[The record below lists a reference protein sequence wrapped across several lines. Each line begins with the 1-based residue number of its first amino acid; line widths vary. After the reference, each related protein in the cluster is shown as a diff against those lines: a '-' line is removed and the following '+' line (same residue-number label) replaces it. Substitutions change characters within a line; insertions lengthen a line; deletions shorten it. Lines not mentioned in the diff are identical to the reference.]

1 MLKNYECNLLQ
12 WNVLPETAKGII
24 MLNQLIKTQISNH
37 IAIVTLDNPP
47 VNAQSREFADE
58 LISVFDELN
67 DTPEVRVI
75 LLTAVGKV
83 FSAGADIKS
92 RGNVGDIPGET
103 YRHLRRTRE
112 VGFCIMESNK
122 PVIAAVNG
130 PALGAG
136 LGLVLC
142 SDIIL
147 ASENAVFGLPEID
160 IGLMGGVRH
169 AMRLFPHSL
178 TRRMVLSGYRVS
190 AAELYRRGIIEAC
203 TAPDKLM
210 EEAMAIAESIA
221 SKSPAALK
229 LAKRAINTVE
239 TMGLKDGYRFEQN
252 LTVEMTRHEDSKE
265 AMRAFLEKRQPV
277 FKDSL

>member
-1 MLKNYECNLLQ
+1 MENK
-12 WNVLPETAKGII
+12 
-24 MLNQLIKTQISNH
+24 LIKTTIEDH
-37 IAIVTLDNPP
+37 IAVVTMDAPP
-47 VNAQSREFADE
+47 VNAQSREFVEE

-67 DTPEVRVI
+67 ETPTVRVI
-75 LLTAVGKV
+75 VLTGAGKV

-92 RGNVGDIPGET
+92 RGKVGAVPGDT

-112 VGFCIMESNK
+112 IGFSIMESNK

-136 LGLVLC
+136 MGLAVC

-147 ASENAVFGLPEID
+147 ASDNAVFGLPEID

-169 AMRLFPHSL
+169 TMRLFPHSL
-178 TRRMVLSGYRVS
+178 TRRMVLSGYRVP
-190 AAELYRRGIIEAC
+190 AEELYRRGIIEAC
-203 TAPDKLM
+203 VPREQLM
-210 EEAMAIAESIA
+210 DEAMKMARTIA
-221 SKSPAALK
+221 SKSPMALK

-252 LTVEMTRHEDSKE
+252 LTVEMTQHEDSKE
-265 AMRAFLEKRQPV
+265 AMAAFLEKRPAV
-277 FKDSL
+277 FKDVI